1 MLKKWRDGVMR
12 TLFATGIV
20 LILQQSAY
28 SLERIDCGGTEPFW
42 VAKLSDTQVIFALS
56 GGGRRMIY
64 PKPRYTPA
72 AGASIDFVRSVRATR
87 GKSTVLAFIVNEAL
101 MKVADKRGNA
111 PSDPDSYRAYCSD
124 GMSDRGYPL
133 SIYLIVDDNVY
144 TGCCSTAAAPPVG
157 SD

>member
-1 MLKKWRDGVMR
+1 MLQTSRHGFMR
-12 TLFATGIV
+12 TLFATGMV
-20 LILQQSAY
+20 LILQHSAY

-42 VAKLSDTQVIFALS
+42 DAKLSDTQVIFALS
-56 GGGRRMIY
+56 GSGRRTIY
-64 PKPRYTPA
+64 PTPRYRPA

-87 GKSTVLAFIVNEAL
+87 GRSTLIAFIVNEGL
-101 MKVADKRGNA
+101 MKVADKSGNA
-111 PSDPDSYRAYCSD
+111 PSDPEAYRAYCSD